1 MTALYEIRHDINE
14 IGVAEAIRVAKCLPS
29 LSETGNEISDGIVCI
44 ALRQTYSKV
53 SVTFGTHPLILAS
66 IFSKPRPQHLSSAI
80 YPSTQSQRK
89 GFHPSNAPYKH
100 RSP

>member
-1 MTALYEIRHDINE
+1 MSTIVSEALLE
-14 IGVAEAIRVAKCLPS
+14 IGSTPMALAKILLGRR